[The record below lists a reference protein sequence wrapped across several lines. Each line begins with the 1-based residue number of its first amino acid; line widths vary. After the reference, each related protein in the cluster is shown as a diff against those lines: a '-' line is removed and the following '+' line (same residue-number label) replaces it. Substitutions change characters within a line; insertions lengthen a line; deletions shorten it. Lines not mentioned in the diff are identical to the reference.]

1 MSSLDQL
8 KQTFFDECSEAL
20 QQIELGLPDIRDG
33 SGSEDTINAVFRG
46 VHSVKGGAGIFG
58 FEDLVRFAH
67 VFETVLDEMRSGK
80 LAATQEIVD
89 TLLQANDVLTDLIS
103 MSRSGE
109 SIPPDFGSEC
119 RAALQ
124 QILHANSGG
133 EGIAD
138 DSAAPADFEGID
150 FTPVQV
156 DFDEVHAEQGG
167 TEEGASISGEHEY
180 KIVFRPK
187 PELLKKANEPLYIIR
202 ELKKLGALDLV
213 AETDRLPPLAELEA
227 DQPYLG
233 WTGTLRT
240 TATREEV
247 DDVFEFVV
255 GDCELEITQIDA
267 ALAPAPGAPAEA
279 ASAADSSAWEGMV
292 GSVVPPD
299 VMAEK
304 PAANIA
310 LSVIP
315 TPVVEAASS
324 VQAAP
329 AKPSPAPMASPDT
342 PMPVASVPPSAAP
355 PLVPTLDRVE
365 AAPAAKPQAAKP
377 AAAGATTT
385 RVELEKIDRVVNMVG
400 ELVIAQAMLGQVV
413 HSLPEDVSGRLVQ
426 VLEEVTH
433 HTRELK
439 DSVMSMRAQQVN
451 AVFQRMPRLVRE
463 LAVKTAKKVKL
474 ELAGEN
480 TEVDRSIIERLG
492 DPLTHIIRNSIDHGI
507 EAPSDRAAAGKAEE
521 GTIRLSAEHRGGRI
535 VIEVKD
541 DGAGINSE
549 RVLQKARDRGLVSA
563 EATLSDDEINNLIFL
578 PGFSTAEKI
587 SDISGR
593 GVGMDV
599 VRRNIQDVGG
609 RISLKSDRGRGMTI
623 QLALPLTLAVMD
635 GMVIRVGSE
644 TYVMPMSA
652 IVECLRPPASD
663 IHALIGTPGMLRL
676 RGNLVPLVQLCDLLD
691 ISSTASGSDERVI
704 IITDAGEGARFGI
717 VVDELC
723 GHQQVVVKSIEESY
737 GSVPGIA
744 GATILG
750 NGRVAFILDVEKLS
764 DIASSNQNVQTGVAR
779 FVNGE
784 SKAAVAVG

>member
-1 MSSLDQL
+1 MGSLDQL

-20 QQIELGLPDIRDG
+20 QQIENGLPDIRDG
-33 SGSEDTINAVFRG
+33 AGSEDTINAVFRS

-58 FEDLVRFAH
+58 FEDLVKFAH

-80 LAATQEIVD
+80 LAATREIVD
-89 TLLQANDVLTDLIS
+89 SLLQANDVLTDLIA

-109 SIPPDFGSEC
+109 AVPPDYGSVS
-119 RAALQ
+119 RAALE
-124 QILHANSGG
+124 QILRANSTG
-133 EGIAD
+133 EPSEAD
-138 DSAAPADFEGID
+138 DASSVPADFEGLD
-150 FTPVQV
+150 FVPVRV
-156 DFDEVHAEQGG
+156 DELDAPEDV
-167 TEEGASISGEHEY
+167 GEFEY
-180 KIVFRPK
+180 NIIFRPK
-187 PELLKKANEPLYIIR
+187 PELLKNANEPLYILR
-202 ELKKLGALDLV
+202 ELRKLGTLDLV
-213 AETDRLPPLAELEA
+213 VETNRLPPLAELEA
-227 DQPYLG
+227 NRPYLG
-233 WTGTLRT
+233 WIGTLRT
-240 TATREEV
+240 GAKREQLDE
-247 DDVFEFVV
+247 VFEFVT
-255 GDCELEITQIDA
+255 GDCELEITGRPI
-267 ALAPAPGAPAEA
+267 APQSNATDPGSEAEA
-279 ASAADSSAWEGMV
+279 ALLPA
-292 GSVVPPD
+292 VPPLPGEGLTL
-299 VMAEK
+299 V
-304 PAANIA
+304 PA
-310 LSVIP
+310 SQPP
-315 TPVVEAASS
+315 TE
-324 VQAAP
+324 
-329 AKPSPAPMASPDT
+329 SPAPQQAINATSEHTDAS
-342 PMPVASVPPSAAP
+342 AP
-355 PLVPTLDRVE
+355 PR
-365 AAPAAKPQAAKP
+365 AASAKP

-400 ELVIAQAMLGQVV
+400 ELIIAQAMLGQVV
-413 HSLPEDVSGRLVQ
+413 HSLPEDVSSRLAQ
-426 VLEEVTH
+426 VLDEVVH

-439 DSVMSMRAQQVN
+439 DSVMSMRAQQVG

-463 LAVKTAKKVKL
+463 LATKTAKKVRL
-474 ELAGEN
+474 EMLGES

-507 EAPSDRAAAGKAEE
+507 ELPTDRAAAGKSEE

-535 VIEVKD
+535 VIEIRD

-549 RVLQKARDRGLVSA
+549 RVLKKARERGLVGVDA
-563 EATLSDDEINNLIFL
+563 NLSDDEINNLIFL

-635 GMVIRVGSE
+635 GMVIRVRQE
-644 TYVMPMSA
+644 TYVIPMAA
-652 IVECLRPPASD
+652 IMECLRPPASD
-663 IHALIGTPGMLRL
+663 IHNLIGTPGMLKL

-691 ISSTASGSDERVI
+691 VGSAPAASDERVV
-704 IITDAGEGARFGI
+704 IITDAGESTHFGI

-764 DIASSNQNVQTGVAR
+764 DIASTQNVQAGVAR
-779 FVNGE
+779 FSNAEPKVAT
-784 SKAAVAVG
+784 AAH

>member
-1 MSSLDQL
+1 
-8 KQTFFDECSEAL
+8 
-20 QQIELGLPDIRDG
+20 
-33 SGSEDTINAVFRG
+33 
-46 VHSVKGGAGIFG
+46 
-58 FEDLVRFAH
+58 
-67 VFETVLDEMRSGK
+67 
-80 LAATQEIVD
+80 
-89 TLLQANDVLTDLIS
+89 
-103 MSRSGE
+103 
-109 SIPPDFGSEC
+109 
-119 RAALQ
+119 
-124 QILHANSGG
+124 
-133 EGIAD
+133 
-138 DSAAPADFEGID
+138 
-150 FTPVQV
+150 
-156 DFDEVHAEQGG
+156 
-167 TEEGASISGEHEY
+167 
-180 KIVFRPK
+180 
-187 PELLKKANEPLYIIR
+187 
-202 ELKKLGALDLV
+202 
-213 AETDRLPPLAELEA
+213 
-227 DQPYLG
+227 
-233 WTGTLRT
+233 
-240 TATREEV
+240 
-247 DDVFEFVV
+247 
-255 GDCELEITQIDA
+255 
-267 ALAPAPGAPAEA
+267 
-279 ASAADSSAWEGMV
+279 
-292 GSVVPPD
+292 
-299 VMAEK
+299 
-304 PAANIA
+304 
-310 LSVIP
+310 
-315 TPVVEAASS
+315 
-324 VQAAP
+324 
-329 AKPSPAPMASPDT
+329 
-342 PMPVASVPPSAAP
+342 MPVASVPPSAAP

-377 AAAGATTT
+377 TAAGATTT

>member
-33 SGSEDTINAVFRG
+33 SGSDDTINAVFRS

-58 FEDLVRFAH
+58 FEDLVKFAH
-67 VFETVLDEMRSGK
+67 VFETVLDAMRSGK
-80 LAATQEIVD
+80 LHATQEIVD
-89 TLLQANDVLTDLIS
+89 TLLQANDVLTDLIA
-103 MSRSGE
+103 MSRSGDA
-109 SIPPDFGSEC
+109 IPPNHGSEC
-119 RAALQ
+119 RAALEE
-124 QILHANSGG
+124 ILRKNSPDG
-133 EGIAD
+133 ESENGD
-138 DSAAPADFEGID
+138 DSAAPADFEGLD
-150 FTPVQV
+150 FMPVPV
-156 DFDEVHAEQGG
+156 DQFDSPA
-167 TEEGASISGEHEY
+167 GEAGEREY

-187 PELLKKANEPLYIIR
+187 PELLKKANEPLYIVR
-202 ELKKLGALDLV
+202 ELRKLGTLDLV
-213 AETDRLPPLAELEA
+213 VESERLPPLAEIEP
-227 DQPYLG
+227 DQAYLG

-240 TATREEV
+240 AATREQIDE
-247 DDVFEFVV
+247 VFEFVV
-255 GDCELEITQIDA
+255 GDCELEITEVA
-267 ALAPAPGAPAEA
+267 VAPVAGAAEPEAETAAPLPNAELAAVAEPMPALA
-279 ASAADSSAWEGMV
+279 
-292 GSVVPPD
+292 
-299 VMAEK
+299 
-304 PAANIA
+304 
-310 LSVIP
+310 
-315 TPVVEAASS
+315 
-324 VQAAP
+324 
-329 AKPSPAPMASPDT
+329 
-342 PMPVASVPPSAAP
+342 AAP
-355 PLVPTLDRVE
+355 PL
-365 AAPAAKPQAAKP
+365 APAAPQVAANP
-377 AAAGATTT
+377 GADSAEAAAPRSPPAKSAPTGATTT

-413 HSLPEDVSGRLVQ
+413 HTLPEELSGRLVQ
-426 VLEEVTH
+426 ALDEVVH

-463 LAVKTAKKVKL
+463 LAAKTAKKVRL
-474 ELAGEN
+474 EMAGEN

-507 EAPSDRAAAGKAEE
+507 ESPSDRAAAGKSEE
-521 GTIRLSAEHRGGRI
+521 GMIRLSAEHRGGRI
-535 VIEVKD
+535 IIEIRD

-549 RVLQKARDRGLVSA
+549 RVLAKARDRGLVSPD
-563 EATLSDDEINNLIFL
+563 ATLSEEEINNLIFL
-578 PGFSTAEKI
+578 PGFSTAEKV

-635 GMVIRVGSE
+635 GMVIRVGQE

-663 IHALIGTPGMLRL
+663 IHNLIGTPGMLKL
-676 RGNLVPLVQLCDLLD
+676 RGNLVPLVQLSELLELNVA
-691 ISSTASGSDERVI
+691 ASPGDERVV
-704 IITDAGEGARFGI
+704 IITDAGEGAHFGI
-717 VVDELC
+717 VLDELC
-723 GHQQVVVKSIEESY
+723 GHQQVVVKSIEASY

-764 DIASSNQNVQTGVAR
+764 DIASSQNLQVGVTRAA
-779 FVNGE
+779 NGE
-784 SKAAVAVG
+784 SKLAAA

>member
-80 LAATQEIVD
+80 LTATEEIVD

-103 MSRSGE
+103 MSRSGD

-124 QILHANSGG
+124 QILQANSGG
-133 EGIAD
+133 EEID
-138 DSAAPADFEGID
+138 DSPAPADFEGID
-150 FTPVQV
+150 FVPVQV
-156 DFDEVHAEQGG
+156 NFDEPDA
-167 TEEGASISGEHEY
+167 EEGGAAAGAREF

-202 ELKKLGALDLV
+202 ELKKLGKLDLV
-213 AETDRLPPLAELEA
+213 AELERLPALADLEA

-233 WTGTLRT
+233 WTGTLHT
-240 TATREEV
+240 DASREQV
-247 DDVFEFVV
+247 DEVFEFVV
-255 GDCELEITQIDA
+255 GDCELEINEVGAAAAAEAMPASPPADA
-267 ALAPAPGAPAEA
+267 A
-279 ASAADSSAWEGMV
+279 AWEGMV

-299 VMAEK
+299 VVEDL
-304 PAANIA
+304 PNIEFA
-310 LSVIP
+310 PSVVP
-315 TPVVEAASS
+315 S
-324 VQAAP
+324 
-329 AKPSPAPMASPDT
+329 SPAPVAPSVQLTPPAPPAAAPVSAPT
-342 PMPVASVPPSAAP
+342 LAPAPAPMPAPVSMPAAAP
-355 PLVPTLDRVE
+355 PPVGGDLAE
-365 AAPAAKPQAAKP
+365 APPPPARPATTKP
-377 AAAGATTT
+377 AGAGATTT

-413 HSLPEDVSGRLVQ
+413 HGLPEDVSGRLVQ

-474 ELAGEN
+474 EMAGEN

-492 DPLTHIIRNSIDHGI
+492 DPLTHIIRNSVDHGI
-507 EAPSDRAAAGKAEE
+507 ELPADRAAAGKPEE

-535 VIEVKD
+535 VIEIKD

-549 RVLQKARDRGLVSA
+549 RVLQKARDRGLVSTDA
-563 EATLSDDEINNLIFL
+563 VLNDDEINNLIFL

-691 ISSTASGSDERVI
+691 IGSSASGNDERVI

-764 DIASSNQNVQTGVAR
+764 DIASSQNVQTGVTR

-784 SKAAVAVG
+784 SKMAVAAG